1 MKRCALTS
9 SASRARIVFGVAAAW
24 ALGALC
30 ACDAAPKADATNPTA
45 STALSGGAASGGM
58 PSGQGA
64 LGQGTLGSVAPST
77 GVVPSTGA
85 PHLSSSA
92 GGAIAPSSSHLAA
105 SPPSLESWE
114 KTAEAT
120 VEGSS
125 RLACETKLQPG
136 WFWVRCGKNASG
148 EPVEVR
154 DAAGKV
160 LAAQKDDQGR
170 LTFSVPYHE
179 GVALE
184 LTVAWTKGAFRL
196 TATWPA
202 GKPRP
207 QVVGRFAPVLVGG
220 VDTAP
225 MKLAELSPSELPASV
240 RKDGV
245 EKYEGNVEHGA
256 QWWDKSGRN
265 IALFVK
271 REKSTADNNRYEMD
285 ALHFVISGAATTLSR
300 KVFDF
305 VECPKEVDIFFELLE
320 RSVSLADSDADGL
333 GELLFIYDSQCT
345 TDVSPATR
353 KLIVLEAGDKYVLR
367 GTSVV
372 ADGPVDARRGAPAQ
386 TYGGEFTVG
395 DPEPPPDLSRHM
407 QKVWLEFAKPNVH

>member
-9 SASRARIVFGVAAAW
+9 CASRARVVFGVAAAW
-24 ALGALC
+24 ALSALC

-58 PSGQGA
+58 PSG
-64 LGQGTLGSVAPST
+64 
-77 GVVPSTGA
+77 
-85 PHLSSSA
+85 
-92 GGAIAPSSSHLAA
+92 AIAPSSSHLAD

-114 KTAEAT
+114 KIAEAT

-170 LTFSVPYHE
+170 LTFSAPYHE

-240 RKDGV
+240 RKDGL
-245 EKYEGNVEHGA
+245 EKYEGNVEHA
-256 QWWDKSGRN
+256 TQWWDKSGRN
-265 IALFVK
+265 VALFVK

-372 ADGPVDARRGAPAQ
+372 SDGPVDPRRGAPAQ

-395 DPEPPPDLSRHM
+395 DPEPPPDLSRRM